1 TVHLI
6 PTNSKAACSG
16 AYPFGHPC
24 RMQSSAMVASRQPA
38 PGASDS
44 SNHVGTGTCHSGTA
58 GTRESA
64 DEHHERG
71 AGNGYTGSLV
81 STSEEVSS
89 ESTGWYVEPRASCPG
104 KNDVALDHLTGLV
117 TKVPT
122 CSHVVLNVTRL
133 QFLPADS
140 SQHSS
145 LT

>member
-1 TVHLI
+1 MVCYSTLRSPE
-6 PTNSKAACSG
+6 PTT
-16 AYPFGHPC
+16 
-24 RMQSSAMVASRQPA
+24 
-38 PGASDS
+38 GASDS
-44 SNHVGTGTCHSGTA
+44 SNHVGTGSCHSGTA
-58 GTRESA
+58 GTREST

-104 KNDVALDHLTGLV
+104 KDDVALDYLNGLV

-133 QFLPADS
+133 QFLPADF
-140 SQHSS
+140 SQYRS